1 MCGSV
6 QFRQEQICAVTDSVS
21 EQHRLVRSISSF
33 YACSYTASYSQ
44 ILNFVCAWVGFSFFV
59 SMDILS
65 EIQLHDD
72 DDDKLKNIK
81 NHTWGKAT
89 NNH

>member
-1 MCGSV
+1 
-6 QFRQEQICAVTDSVS
+6 
-21 EQHRLVRSISSF
+21 
-33 YACSYTASYSQ
+33 
-44 ILNFVCAWVGFSFFV
+44 VGFSFFV